1 MEVPLFALPDV
12 LVHDLDILVPV
23 GPAVLVVEA
32 QGVHDLMEGPP
43 GAAEAVA
50 VLGVWLLQGELL
62 PAALVADVR
71 PTPAI
76 EQNILQSSDTSDQEN
91 QVSPGAGP
99 VQS

>member
-1 MEVPLFALPDV
+1 MEVLLFALPHV
-12 LVHDLDILVPV
+12 LVHDLDVLVPV

-32 QGVHDLMEGPP
+32 EGVHDLVQGPP

-50 VLGVWLLQGELL
+50 VLQVWLLQGELL

-76 EQNILQSSDTSDQEN
+76 EQNILQTLQTRKIRFHRG
-91 QVSPGAGP
+91 QVQYSHE
-99 VQS
+99 